1 MNNSN
6 SAMTGFG
13 GTRLRHR
20 SRQGGFTLVEMAIVL
35 AVIGL
40 ILGAV
45 MIGKDVQ
52 RNAEYTKVKQKFV
65 DQWVVAYN
73 SYFQR
78 TGGPVGDSQVEP
90 QLMVNGQDF
99 VDDDKSSGG
108 DMSDTEAPDA
118 ICGDT
123 ADTNLRDLM
132 LAAGIE
138 MPPGRGEG
146 NEDRYVYL
154 DSNGNPQEVQ
164 VCFRWN
170 PPGTDSG
177 SGNVME
183 ISGLTP
189 DLARFLDQAIDGQ
202 ADAWEGRFRQEGIDT
217 DGSDNQAGRQ
227 WSANNTFGLG
237 DDLSEDDEPATDDA
251 LDEEQVIT
259 LTAHYKMNQ

>member
-1 MNNSN
+1 MHHTNSSPASLGVEVN
-6 SAMTGFG
+6 RPS
-13 GTRLRHR
+13 

-73 SYFQR
+73 AHFQR
-78 TGGPVGDSQVEP
+78 TGVPVGDSETEP
-90 QLMVNGQDF
+90 QLMVNGEAF
-99 VDDDKSSGG
+99 LEEGESSGG
-108 DMSDTEAPDA
+108 DMTDSTAPDA
-118 ICGDT
+118 VCGDNGD
-123 ADTNLRDLM
+123 ANLRDLM

-146 NEDRYVYL
+146 SEDRYVYL
-154 DSNGNPQEVQ
+154 DTNGNPQEVQ

-189 DLARFLDQAIDGQ
+189 DLARFLDQAVDGQ
-202 ADAWEGRFRQEGIDT
+202 ADAWEGNFRQEGIAAT
-217 DGSDNQAGRQ
+217 SDNQAGRQ
-227 WSANNTFGLG
+227 WNANNTFGQG
-237 DDLSEDDEPATDDA
+237 DDTSDDDTPATDDA

-259 LTAHYKMNQ
+259 VTAHYKMNQ